1 MRNTIIIAVFFA
13 IITAAVLG
21 CLTIFDVLSTE
32 TSLDLL
38 LKFEATIVLLGGCT
52 ILIGY
57 LFKGKSS
64 D

>member
-1 MRNTIIIAVFFA
+1 MKNTVIISLFFA

-32 TSLDLL
+32 RALDLL
-38 LKFEATIVLLGGCT
+38 LKFEAAIVLLGGCT

-57 LFKGKSS
+57 LFKAKSG